1 MKLVRQL
8 GLLLAGFACVL
19 LGYILWADDFIIQ
32 VDSIGILVL
41 YFLFAVGLLFW
52 VKSRSKDLNAGEPW
66 SAPDNELGYDESG
79 KPKRPPEVISLSNR
93 IFSILSHEIRTPVT
107 AIASSAQ
114 VLKQGDEKLSD
125 ERRLIHFRNIQIAID
140 RIQGLIE
147 GVTLVTQSEQGKLPF
162 DPQPLDLKTFCQSTI
177 EQLEAYRE
185 TNRIVLQFDD
195 HLVNPLNLDENLL
208 RHMLYNL
215 LSNALKYSGE
225 DAKVEF
231 SVDLRGE
238 FLELTV
244 SDKGIGIPVNDHGH
258 LFESF
263 YRASNVS
270 GVPGTGLGLNIAKR
284 AVEAHLGTITYE
296 SKEGVGSAFMIC
308 LPLT

>member
-1 MKLVRQL
+1 MNLVRKL
-8 GLLLAGFACVL
+8 GIILAGFAVVL
-19 LGYILWADDFIIQ
+19 LGCLLWLEDFSFSEEALAVLIIY
-32 VDSIGILVL
+32 L
-41 YFLFAVGLLFW
+41 LFALGFLLW
-52 VKSRSKDLNAGEPW
+52 VKRQLLSLAVEEVPSIQPSEEA
-66 SAPDNELGYDESG
+66 YDESG

-107 AIASSAQ
+107 AIASSTQ
-114 VLKQGDEKLSD
+114 VLKQGDNKLSED
-125 ERRLIHFRNIQIAID
+125 RRQIHFRNIQIAID
-140 RIQGLIE
+140 RIQGLID

-162 DPQPLDLKTFCQSTI
+162 DPQPMDLEAFCRNTI

-185 TNRIVLQFDD
+185 SDRIRLHFDES
-195 HLVNPLNLDENLL
+195 LAPSLRLDENLL

-215 LSNALKYSGE
+215 LSNALKYSG
-225 DAKVEF
+225 DQAMVEF
-231 SVDLRGE
+231 KVQYAGE
-238 FLELTV
+238 FLEFTV
-244 SDKGIGIPVNDHGH
+244 TDKGIGIPLEDHGQ

-270 GVPGTGLGLNIAKR
+270 GIPGTGLGLNIAKR
-284 AVEAHLGTITYE
+284 AVEAHGGTISYE

>member
-1 MKLVRQL
+1 M
-8 GLLLAGFACVL
+8 LLAGFGGVL
-19 LGYILWADDFIIQ
+19 FVYVLWVDDFAIRL
-32 VDSIGILVL
+32 DSLGILAM
-41 YFLFAVGLLFW
+41 YILFAVGLLFW
-52 VKSRSKDLNAGEPW
+52 LRSRIQPLKKEKPRSGTE
-66 SAPDNELGYDESG
+66 SELGYDESG
-79 KPKRPPEVISLSNR
+79 KPKRPPEVISMSNR

-125 ERRLIHFRNIQIAID
+125 ERRQVHFRNIQIAID

-147 GVTLVTQSEQGKLPF
+147 GVTLVTQSERGKLPF
-162 DPQPLDLKTFCQSTI
+162 DPQPLDLKAFCQSTV

-185 TNRIVLQFDD
+185 NKRILLRMDD
-195 HLVNPLNLDENLL
+195 QLSNPLNLDENLL

-215 LSNALKYSGE
+215 LSNALKYSDE
-225 DAKVEF
+225 NAEVEF
-231 SVDLRGE
+231 DVTLGGE

-244 SDKGIGIPVNDHGH
+244 ADKGIGIPLKDHGH

-284 AVEAHLGTITYE
+284 AVEAHRGTITYE
-296 SKEGVGSAFMIC
+296 SQEGVGSAFMIC